1 MTLQLAVAD
10 SHDSP
15 VAETVTL
22 LFTDLVGST
31 ELTLRL
37 GDVEAHRLME
47 RHNGIVRKELKRFR
61 GSEVELQGDGFLL
74 AFATADAG
82 VGCAIGIQRSMARYR
97 ASRAEGLRVRIGVH
111 SGTALRSERGYFG
124 SSVILCARISAAAGA
139 DEILVS
145 AATAG
150 EAHVDARLGEFRFEP
165 LKGFR
170 EPQAMVSVRWS
181 EPPRRVE
188 SLASACE
195 PAATL

>member
-10 SHDSP
+10 RHDSP
-15 VAETVTL
+15 VAENVTL
-22 LFTDLVGST
+22 LFTDVVGST

-37 GDVEAHRLME
+37 GDVEAHWLME
-47 RHNGIVRKELKRFR
+47 RHNGIVRKELERFR
-61 GSEVELQGDGFLL
+61 GREVELQGDGFLL

-82 VGCAIGIQRSMARYR
+82 VGCAIGIQRAMARYR

-111 SGTALRSERGYFG
+111 SGTALRSMRGYFG
-124 SSVILCARISAAAGA
+124 STVILCARI
-139 DEILVS
+139 S

-150 EAHVDARLGEFRFEP
+150 EAHVDARLGKFRFQP

-188 SLASACE
+188 SLASARE
-195 PAATL
+195 PVATL